1 MALPGS
7 RSPLDRHAPHALR
20 KAPHHKSLFPVSPS
34 GKVRITASYYTLRKA
49 KWKTVTAR
57 ENNSSIQ
64 VSLPVRQTIPILG
77 HGSVPAEWRGKQL
90 CGGKEQW

>member
-1 MALPGS
+1 MLRP
-7 RSPLDRHAPHALR
+7 PEERHRTTGP
-20 KAPHHKSLFPVSPS
+20 LFPVSPS